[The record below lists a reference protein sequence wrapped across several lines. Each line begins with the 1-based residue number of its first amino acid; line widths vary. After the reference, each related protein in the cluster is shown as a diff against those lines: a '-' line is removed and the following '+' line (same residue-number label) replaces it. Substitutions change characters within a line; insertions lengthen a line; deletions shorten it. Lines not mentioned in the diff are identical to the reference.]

1 MVLSIRLDEEY
12 DQINPNKTDVDPDGD
27 TALVSTQPR
36 NSATT
41 VANGG
46 IYGQTVQTRG
56 NVATKVAT
64 KMEEAL
70 AEVAEVVVEDLA
82 EEAEVEATRRQEL
95 AIFAISRA
103 T

>member
-64 KMEEAL
+64 KTEEAL
-70 AEVAEVVVEDLA
+70 AEVVVEDLA
-82 EEAEVEATRRQEL
+82 EEVEATKRQERVTS
-95 AIFAISRA
+95 AISRA